1 MSASRIVVSIVVA
14 FLVGVLV
21 YAVAARS
28 ERTPGMAPDK
38 QASGDEEAR
47 AVVEGSTKA
56 EHVIENQLKIAL
68 AISPTTVKQGDL
80 LHFGI
85 FIENLDSKPR
95 ELSFTSSQKFDIR
108 VQDKTGRT
116 VWTWSDGKMF
126 TQMLETITLDPHEK
140 TSFAATW
147 PMVDSQGKTINPGD
161 YKAFI
166 KITASG
172 AEDRKIGLDNEIGL
186 GFTIKSDN

>member
-38 QASGDEEAR
+38 QMSGDKEAR
-47 AVVEGSTKA
+47 AVVEGSTTA
-56 EHVIENQLKIAL
+56 WHVTENHLKITL
-68 AISPTTVKQGDL
+68 AISPTTAKQGDL

-85 FIENLDSKPR
+85 FIENLDSKLR

-140 TSFAATW
+140 TSFTATW
-147 PMVDSQGKTINPGD
+147 SMVDSQGKTVKPGH
-161 YKAFI
+161 YEAFI
-166 KITASG
+166 WITASG
-172 AEDRKIGLDNEIGL
+172 VNDQKINPDNEVGL